1 MRALRRA
8 IFVIMSPI
16 LAATL
21 AGCETP
27 DNAAD
32 GVLIGPAAASL
43 GNYYEWRQT
52 DINTDITPSCGA
64 ASTAATTSTGG
75 SSGSSGSS
83 SSSSSADSDV
93 YNISTYLQFKNNE
106 TLLIRW
112 VYDRRRTS
120 FTLSPETSNSQTCF
134 TTDFVN
140 CNGTSA
146 NPTCETTDGLKCGG
160 TKAFIWTSLLPPLA
174 FQARTGSIDYTGG
187 LTLNAN
193 KDEVAFMDLEFNML
207 SLDNSSFRGKLTCTT
222 TTN

>member
-1 MRALRRA
+1 MSLGFAAA
-8 IFVIMSPI
+8 I
-16 LAATL
+16 

-27 DNAAD
+27 DNAGD
-32 GVLIGPAAASL
+32 GVLAGPAAASL

-52 DINTDITPSCGA
+52 DIDTDITPSCGS
-64 ASTAATTSTGG
+64 ASTASTTTSD
-75 SSGSSGSS
+75 SSGSS
-83 SSSSSADSDV
+83 SSSSSSSDSDS
-93 YNISTYLQFKNNE
+93 YNISTYLQFKNSE

-112 VYDRRRTS
+112 VYDRRRTT

-140 CNGTSA
+140 CNGTSE

-160 TKAFIWTSLLPPLA
+160 TKAFIWTSILPPLA

-222 TTN
+222 TTD